1 MINNKSIKTFVN
13 NLHSIKN
20 SPETTLRLV
29 SDELVNFAEELKLGF
44 MEITTEFHSPTLDE
58 SKDVII
64 SFFKET
70 SLVLPSS
77 SVTNIIPP
85 LVSISLAFN
94 G

>member
-58 SKDVII
+58 KDSKV
-64 SFFKET
+64 KV
-70 SLVLPSS
+70 VLYKNPQGY
-77 SVTNIIPP
+77 NEQP
-85 LVSISLAFN
+85 
-94 G
+94 